1 MTGAACGSCHTLHQ
15 RQAAGGG
22 GGEGGN
28 GGGGSWQWNAGVG
41 GEGTGGGVQDYACSL
56 FTTHKHTQ
64 AHNC

>member
-1 MTGAACGSCHTLHQ
+1 VVVVTRFTNGR
-15 RQAAGGG
+15 RQGGG